1 MLKDIFI
8 KILNQSKNSN
18 NILIYDKNIKYKEFY
33 NLTFKYLKFFK
44 KISLKK
50 NSVICVKMNYSIDF
64 ISIIFAAYI
73 NKNPITILNPN
84 CSDEEKNHVLKI
96 L

>member
-18 NILIYDKNIKYKEFY
+18 NILIYDKNIKYKAFY

-44 KISLKK
+44 SISLKK
-50 NSVICVKMNYSIDF
+50 NSVICVKMNYSRF
-64 ISIIFAAYI
+64 YI
-73 NKNPITILNPN
+73 NNF
-84 CSDEEKNHVLKI
+84 CSIYK
-96 L
+96 